1 MLKKS
6 ASEMSNLPNVAFRGD
21 QGLCMAEWPS
31 YASPKTIDPT
41 KNCKVKKLHLS
52 NYLKQIREL
61 RIKKKSVKSNSLN

>member
-1 MLKKS
+1 MVLDSVRHLVNRPKRLCKHVLKKS

-52 NYLKQIREL
+52 N
-61 RIKKKSVKSNSLN
+61 